1 MKEKEPYVQISVQID
16 EKLFEK
22 IKTMAKKMNVSRST
36 LVRNLIA
43 SGYEDAAMIDKIG
56 LLAAFQYG
64 RNLTKAI
71 REGIA
76 KGTIRFK
83 NGELKMDDE

>member
-1 MKEKEPYVQISVQID
+1 MKKPYVPVTLQID
-16 EKLFEK
+16 ADLFEK
-22 IKTMAKKMNVSRST
+22 IVVMAKKMNVSRST
-36 LVRNLIA
+36 LLRNLIA

-56 LLAAFQYG
+56 LLAMFQYG

-76 KGTIRFK
+76 AGRIRFK
-83 NGELKMDDE
+83 DGILKIDDE